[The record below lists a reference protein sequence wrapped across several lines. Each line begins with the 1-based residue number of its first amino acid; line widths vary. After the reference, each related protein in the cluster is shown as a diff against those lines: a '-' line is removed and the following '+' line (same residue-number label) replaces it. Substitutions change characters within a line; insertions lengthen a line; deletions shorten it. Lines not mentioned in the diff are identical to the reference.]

1 MPQLWLIWLRKDE
14 LLKIFRGIKKLRQP
28 KSFQSAVT
36 PSMFQITC
44 ANVSEILEHRKET
57 LQDIDYKTTL
67 KLLIR

>member
-1 MPQLWLIWLRKDE
+1 MPQLSLILSRKDE
-14 LLKIFRGIKKLRQP
+14 LLKILRRIKKRRQP

-36 PSMFQITC
+36 PSMSQTTC
-44 ANVSEILEHRKET
+44 ENVSEILEHRKET